1 MATLNSTGLTFSN
14 GSSVTGAGRIVAV
27 RYAYSTSQF
36 SNSSQYAD
44 DHLNVEVTMP
54 PAASNDSR
62 YIIMGESN
70 TNDSNSSTKGA
81 GIEIW
86 VETSGG
92 GGSTNSYWVCRPG
105 THSHY
110 HNEGSDKYYCL
121 HNFHLD
127 DGAGTYQILA
137 GQTRKYRLY
146 GQNHNG
152 NVYWNAGVGGQEG
165 ARTKLIVMEIDGSLI

>member
-1 MATLNSTGLTFSN
+1 MAVLNGTNLTFSN
-14 GSSVTGAGRIVAV
+14 GSNVSGAGRIVAV
-27 RYAYSTSQF
+27 RYSYYQSEFTNAG
-36 SNSSQYAD
+36 QYTD
-44 DHLNVEVTMP
+44 DNLNVEVTMP

-62 YIIMGESN
+62 YLIMGESN
-70 TNDSNSSTKGA
+70 TNDTNSSTTGA

-92 GGSTNSYWVCRPG
+92 GGSTDSYWVSRPG

-110 HNEGSDKYYCL
+110 YAVGSDKYYSL
-121 HNFHLD
+121 HNMHID
-127 DGAGTYQILA
+127 DGASSYQILA

-152 NVYWNAGVGGQEG
+152 NVYWSANVGGQEG
-165 ARTKLIVMEIDGSLI
+165 PRTKLIVIEFDGSLI